1 MMCIA
6 CELNFWNMID
16 ALPPED
22 RERILREQAARFE
35 CEAPESE
42 PQPAPQPAAD
52 EREPIVK
59 SRE

>member
-6 CELNFWNMID
+6 CELSFWNMID

-22 RERILREQAARFE
+22 QERVLREQAARFA
-35 CEAPESE
+35 CDTGDGAA
-42 PQPAPQPAAD
+42 APQPAAD
-52 EREPIVK
+52 EREPVVK

>member
-1 MMCIA
+1 MCIA

-22 RERILREQAARFE
+22 QERVLREQAKRFA
-35 CEAPESE
+35 CDTSE
-42 PQPAPQPAAD
+42 DEPAPQPTD
-52 EREPIVK
+52 ERKPAVT

>member
-22 RERILREQAARFE
+22 QERVLREQAKRFA
-35 CEAPESE
+35 CEAGEGE
-42 PQPAPQPAAD
+42 PQQPAAD
-52 EREPIVK
+52 ERKPAVT

>member
-6 CELNFWNMID
+6 CELSFWNMID

-22 RERILREQAARFE
+22 QERILREQAKRFACDTGE
-35 CEAPESE
+35 GE
-42 PQPAPQPAAD
+42 PAPLPAVDDRKPA
-52 EREPIVK
+52 VT

>member
-1 MMCIA
+1 MCIA

-22 RERILREQAARFE
+22 QERILREQAKRFACDTGE
-35 CEAPESE
+35 GE
-42 PQPAPQPAAD
+42 PQQPAAD
-52 EREPIVK
+52 DRKSAVT